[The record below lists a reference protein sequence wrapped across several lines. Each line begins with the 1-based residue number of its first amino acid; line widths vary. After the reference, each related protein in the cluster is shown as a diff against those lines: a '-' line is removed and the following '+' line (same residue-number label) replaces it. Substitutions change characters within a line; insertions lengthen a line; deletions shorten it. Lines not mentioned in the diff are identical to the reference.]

1 MLNNILSDIQKILRG
16 KNGTVFF
23 VILGLLAVIFFL
35 KALPSLIGFLIVAA
49 IVFLIFKYFENKED

>member
-1 MLNNILSDIQKILRG
+1 MLNNILSDFQKILRG

-35 KALPSLIGFLIVAA
+35 KALPSLIGFLIVAT

>member
-35 KALPSLIGFLIVAA
+35 KALPSLIDFSIVTLLS
-49 IVFLIFKYFENKED
+49 FDFQIF